1 MENTTTKKN
10 IKDELLIEGLKAAGS
25 AIGIHSGRG
34 AIKKTISKNFSI
46 INSLMDAAFTR
57 QGDGNHKI
65 KKAIELSSLG
75 AIALYNILKG
85 VKRKRRTL
93 LVEGIFLSV
102 ALGAV
107 LIGSNAKTKTKQ
119 TRLLPEKKP
128 N

>member
-1 MENTTTKKN
+1 MESTTTKKN

-34 AIKKTISKNFSI
+34 AIKKTVSKNFSI

-57 QGDGNHKI
+57 QGSSKHKI
-65 KKAIELSSLG
+65 KKTIELGSLG
-75 AIALYNILKG
+75 VIALYNILKG

-93 LVEGIFLSV
+93 VAEGIFLSV

-107 LIGSNAKTKTKQ
+107 LIGSNVNLKTKQ
-119 TRLLPEKKP
+119 VPLLPEAKP

>member
-25 AIGIHSGRG
+25 AIGIHSNKK
-34 AIKKTISKNFSI
+34 AIKKTVSKNFSI

-57 QGDGNHKI
+57 QGSSNHKI
-65 KKAIELSSLG
+65 KKTIELGSLG
-75 AIALYNILKG
+75 VIALYNIVKG
-85 VKRKRRTL
+85 VKRKRRAL

-102 ALGAV
+102 ALGTV
-107 LIGSNAKTKTKQ
+107 LIGSNVKTKTKQ
-119 TRLLPEKKP
+119 TPLLPEARS

>member
-1 MENTTTKKN
+1 MENITTRKN

-34 AIKKTISKNFSI
+34 AIKKTVSKNFSI
-46 INSLMDAAFTR
+46 INSLMDAAFTG

-65 KKAIELSSLG
+65 KKTIELGSLG

-107 LIGSNAKTKTKQ
+107 LIGSNAKTIAKQ

-128 N
+128 D

>member
-1 MENTTTKKN
+1 MENTTTRKN
-10 IKDELLIEGLKAAGS
+10 IKNELLIEGLKAAGS

-34 AIKKTISKNFSI
+34 AIKKTVSKNFSI

-57 QGDGNHKI
+57 QGHSNHNL
-65 KKAIELSSLG
+65 KKTIELGSLG
-75 AIALYNILKG
+75 IIALYNILKG

-93 LVEGIFLSV
+93 LAEGIFLSV

-107 LIGSNAKTKTKQ
+107 LIGSNVKTKTKR
-119 TRLLPEKKP
+119 TRFLPQAKP

>member
-1 MENTTTKKN
+1 MESTTTKKN

-34 AIKKTISKNFSI
+34 AIKKTVSKNFSI

-57 QGDGNHKI
+57 QGSSNHKI
-65 KKAIELSSLG
+65 KKTIELGSLG
-75 AIALYNILKG
+75 VIALYNILKG

-93 LVEGIFLSV
+93 VVEGIFLSV

-107 LIGSNAKTKTKQ
+107 LIGSNVNLKTKQ
-119 TRLLPEKKP
+119 VPLLPEAKP

>member
-1 MENTTTKKN
+1 MENTVTRKN

-34 AIKKTISKNFSI
+34 AIKKTVSKNFSI

-65 KKAIELSSLG
+65 KKTIELSSLG

-93 LVEGIFLSV
+93 LIEGIFLSV

-107 LIGSNAKTKTKQ
+107 LIGSNAKTKTKR
-119 TRLLPEKKP
+119 TLLLPEA
-128 N
+128 

>member
-1 MENTTTKKN
+1 MESTTTKKN

-34 AIKKTISKNFSI
+34 AIKKTVSKNFSI

-57 QGDGNHKI
+57 QGSSNHKI
-65 KKAIELSSLG
+65 KKTIELGSLG
-75 AIALYNILKG
+75 VIALYNILKG

-93 LVEGIFLSV
+93 VAEGIFLSV

-107 LIGSNAKTKTKQ
+107 LIGSNVNLKTKQ
-119 TRLLPEKKP
+119 VPLLPEAKP

>member
-1 MENTTTKKN
+1 MENTTTRKN
-10 IKDELLIEGLKAAGS
+10 IKDELLIEALKAAGS

-34 AIKKTISKNFSI
+34 AIKKTVSKNFSI

-57 QGDGNHKI
+57 QGGGNSKI

-107 LIGSNAKTKTKQ
+107 LIGSNAKTITKQ

-128 N
+128 D